1 MNIYKVLGV
10 AFVSAML
17 SAGCAESKEAK
28 QEGRTV
34 YEQIQQ
40 RDELHDARFEILK
53 GLEDEEL
60 GRALYG
66 QEMSNFQWMMDVFV
80 FYAGIE
86 KVEYTQ
92 PEFFHFNQYSDR
104 DAIIEAYLQSMVA
117 VNSWKH
123 LSCMQYSNEQGFTLK
138 PGFEFPF
145 RYSLT
150 YTNMIFDNGDT
161 LGFPEYASFP
171 DMANNKQALG
181 DIVDTREEFCF
192 TEARDGKSPRPVAV
206 KGEFYAELP
215 EQIITFEL
223 NAEDVG
229 ETLERDGFLI
239 NVLEFGEDYYV
250 VEISTEDGTAPAKL
264 FGNEDVLAEAVTANG
279 DYLAWRSTRRRPMSE
294 VYQENDLLEEVIE
307 KAKQGNIDL
316 EAVKKDFEAW
326 QKDSKEAR
334 AGKIYLGRAFNGQV
348 DKGLLTL
355 LVYGEESQKVE
366 RELELPVLDL
376 PYSRT
381 YEISLGDIPEI
392 ELTAPVYNDRLPV
405 TASRTELNAQEISD
419 LMTLLHFRGY
429 EFDDPKKQDV
439 ETPGVIRWF
448 YPNVQSDVFIESGNR
463 VAASAMVGH
472 KFFDENNEPVQ
483 DAAEVELKKSG
494 SLENTDLES
503 IEFAYDF
510 KAHSIDYYPK
520 RFTTKPARFKAAL
533 PVLIAPNLTKE
544 SYAKDELPQ
553 GVSLKGNRLIIDYAE
568 FEPRETIKRKA
579 YETDRRRNEVFVKDS
594 RGYLKEITRQSFVYA
609 HGRNKPP
616 VDVYYFYGEP
626 ETFEVW
632 YMGEAK
638 FIDYDVDIDLNSTG
652 TQNAK

>member
-10 AFVSAML
+10 AVVSAML
-17 SAGCAESKEAK
+17 STGYAESKEAK
-28 QEGRTV
+28 QEERTV

-92 PEFFHFNQYSDR
+92 PEFFHLNQYSDR
-104 DAIIEAYLQSMVA
+104 DAMTEAYLQSLVA

-145 RYSLT
+145 RYGLT
-150 YTNMIFDNGDT
+150 YTNMVFDNGDT

-171 DMANNKQALG
+171 EMANNREALG

-192 TEARDGKSPRPVAV
+192 TEARDENSPRPVAV

-223 NAEDVG
+223 RAKDVG
-229 ETLERDGFLI
+229 KTLERNGFLI

-250 VEISTEDGTAPAKL
+250 VEISTEDGTDPAKL

-294 VYQENDLLEEVIE
+294 VYQENDLLGEVIA
-307 KAKQGNIDL
+307 KAEQGSVDI
-316 EAVKKDFEAW
+316 EAVKKEFDAW
-326 QKDSKEAR
+326 QKDNKAAR
-334 AGKIYLGRAFNGQV
+334 AGKIYLGRAFNGKV

-355 LVYGEESQKVE
+355 MVYGEQSKKVE
-366 RELELPVLDL
+366 RELELAVLDL

-381 YEISLGDIPEI
+381 YEISLDDIPEV

-405 TASRTELNAQEISD
+405 TASRTELTEQEISD
-419 LMTLLHFRGY
+419 SMTLIHFPGY
-429 EFDDPKKQDV
+429 KFDDPKKQDV

-448 YPNVQSDVFIESGNR
+448 YPNVQSDVFIESGHR
-463 VAASAMVGH
+463 VAAFAMAGYP
-472 KFFDENNEPVQ
+472 FFDGNNEPVGN
-483 DAAEVELKKSG
+483 AEIAELRKSG
-494 SLENTDLES
+494 NLKDVDLDSISESEKYKKHS
-503 IEFAYDF
+503 IE
-510 KAHSIDYYPK
+510 YYPE
-520 RFTTKPARFKAAL
+520 RFTTKPERFKAAL

-579 YETDRRRNEVFVKDS
+579 YEQERRRNEVFVKDS
-594 RGYLKEITRQSFVYA
+594 KGYLKEIKRQSLLFA
-609 HGRNKPP
+609 HGRNEPP

-626 ETFEVW
+626 ETFEIW
-632 YMGEAK
+632 YMGEVK
-638 FIDYDVDIDLNSTG
+638 LVDYDVDIDLNPSG
-652 TQNAK
+652 TQSVK

>member
-10 AFVSAML
+10 AVVSAML
-17 SAGCAESKEAK
+17 STGYAESKEAK
-28 QEGRTV
+28 QEERTV

-92 PEFFHFNQYSDR
+92 PEFFHLNQYSDR
-104 DAIIEAYLQSMVA
+104 DAMTEAYLQSLVA

-145 RYSLT
+145 RYGLT
-150 YTNMIFDNGDT
+150 YTNMVFDNGDT

-171 DMANNKQALG
+171 EMANNREALG

-192 TEARDGKSPRPVAV
+192 TEARDENSPRPVAV

-223 NAEDVG
+223 RAKDVG
-229 ETLERDGFLI
+229 KTLERNGFLI

-250 VEISTEDGTAPAKL
+250 VEISTEDGTDPAKL

-294 VYQENDLLEEVIE
+294 VYQENDLLGEVIA
-307 KAKQGNIDL
+307 KAEQGSVDI
-316 EAVKKDFEAW
+316 EAVKKEFDAW
-326 QKDSKEAR
+326 QKDNKAAR

-355 LVYGEESQKVE
+355 MVYGEESKKVE
-366 RELELPVLDL
+366 RELELAVLDL

-381 YEISLGDIPEI
+381 YEIGQDDIPEV

-405 TASRTELNAQEISD
+405 TASCTELTEQEISD
-419 LMTLLHFRGY
+419 SMTLIHFPGY
-429 EFDDPKKQDV
+429 KFDDPKKQDV

-448 YPNVQSDVFIESGNR
+448 YPNVQSDVFIESGHR
-463 VAASAMVGH
+463 VAAFAMAGYP
-472 KFFDENNEPVQ
+472 FFDGNNEPVGN
-483 DAAEVELKKSG
+483 AEIAELRKSG
-494 SLENTDLES
+494 NLKDVDLDSISESEKYKKHS
-503 IEFAYDF
+503 IE
-510 KAHSIDYYPK
+510 YYPE
-520 RFTTKPARFKAAL
+520 RFTTKPERFKTAL

-579 YETDRRRNEVFVKDS
+579 YEQERRRNEVFVKDS
-594 RGYLKEITRQSFVYA
+594 KGYLKEIKRQSLLFA
-609 HGRNKPP
+609 HGRNEPP

-626 ETFEVW
+626 ETFEIW
-632 YMGEAK
+632 YMGEVQLV
-638 FIDYDVDIDLNSTG
+638 DYDVDIDLNPSG
-652 TQNAK
+652 TQSVK